1 MKMFLILLMTLV
13 LCQILWAQDAVK
25 SDVHLFQ
32 TFLRDAPISSSGYG
46 EFGVAYLNYDFL
58 NQTSLGLQGGYPINE
73 KIEIDVGLGFLFMNP
88 DFADNQSGLSD
99 IAVTGRY
106 LIVEDNKNL
115 SAGGYLTLPVGSNDL
130 WGQNRF
136 NFGAFAAIRQPLNEK
151 FVFTGVLGL
160 DFLEIGNDHEAA
172 ILINIGTIY
181 AMNEKLHLV
190 GELKFQSRV
199 DYVLLSGGA
208 DYSLNEKGRIRGA
221 LGFGLD
227 DGAPDFMIMGSY
239 MLFLR

>member
-1 MKMFLILLMTLV
+1 MKRIFTLALILIFS
-13 LCQILWAQDAVK
+13 QSIWAQDAVK

-46 EFGVAYLNYDFL
+46 EFGVSYLKYDFL
-58 NQTSLGLQGGYPINE
+58 SQTSLGLQGGYPVTD
-73 KIEIDVGLGFLFMNP
+73 KIEIDVGLGFLFMSP
-88 DFADNQSGLSD
+88 DFGDSRSGLSD

-106 LIVEDNKNL
+106 LILEDNKNL

-151 FVFTGVLGL
+151 LVFSGVLGL
-160 DFLEIGNDHEAA
+160 DFVEIGNDHDAA
-172 ILINIGTIY
+172 VLISIGSIY
-181 AMNEKLHLV
+181 GINEQLNVV

-208 DYSLNEKGRIRGA
+208 DYALNEKGRIRGA

-239 MLFLR
+239 LLFLR

>member
-1 MKMFLILLMTLV
+1 MKIFFTILFMLSLS
-13 LCQILWAQDAVK
+13 QILWAQDAVK

-46 EFGVAYLNYDFL
+46 EFGISYLNYDLF

-73 KIEIDVGLGFLFMNP
+73 KIELDVGLGFLFLNP
-88 DFADNQSGLSD
+88 EYGDNRSGLSD

-106 LIVEDNKNL
+106 LIFEDNKNL

-136 NFGAFAAIRQPLNEK
+136 NFGAFAAIRQPLNEQ

-160 DFLEIGNDHEAA
+160 DFLERGDDYDAA

-181 AMNEKLHLV
+181 AMNEKLHFV
-190 GELKFQSRV
+190 GELKFQSKV

-208 DYSLNEKGRIRGA
+208 DYSLNKKGRIRGA